1 VGLLRSD
8 GGRSWGT
15 RDTLL
20 HQRITI
26 VARVRTYGPFTLLLT
41 QADDPPWVAA
51 DELRLLL
58 AEDLAVARIVFNEED
73 EESGEDEGKP
83 AGAEEGYEV
92 PESGRE
98 RRRRGEVRL
107 DHRGRGQE

>member
-1 VGLLRSD
+1 MGLLRSD

-51 DELRLLL
+51 DELRLLV
-58 AEDLAVARIVFNEED
+58 AEDLAVVRIVFNEED
-73 EESGEDEGKP
+73 DESGEDEGKV
-83 AGAEEGYEV
+83 ACAEEGYEV
-92 PESGRE
+92 LESRKEGRW
-98 RRRRGEVRL
+98 RGEVRH
-107 DHRGRGQE
+107 DNGRRE